1 MAPESILKE
10 RAKMYVALKSTQT
23 EQVNCLLGNHVTTCY
38 VGQCNGNVTC

>member
-10 RAKMYVALKSTQT
+10 RAKMYVVLKSTQT
-23 EQVNCLLGNHVTTCY
+23 EQVLGNHVTTCY